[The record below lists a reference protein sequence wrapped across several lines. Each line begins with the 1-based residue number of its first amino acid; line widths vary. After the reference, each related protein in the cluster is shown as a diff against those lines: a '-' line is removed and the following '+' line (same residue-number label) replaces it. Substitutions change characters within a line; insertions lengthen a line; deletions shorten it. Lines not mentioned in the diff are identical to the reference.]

1 MKVSQLTMNGE
12 RTVIMKHLTTYQ
24 GKKVLVLGL
33 AKSGVNAARLLRKLG
48 AQVTVSDVKPLAE
61 NQDAQELQNDGFTV
75 ITGEQTADLLDPGY
89 DLVVKNPGI
98 FYDVPVVKRALADK
112 VPVISEMELASEVAE
127 AELIAVTGSNGKT
140 TTTTMIQKMVDHD
153 RRAGKAVYAGNIG
166 IPASRV
172 AQAVTADDTLVLE
185 ASSFMLVGTTTF
197 HPHIA
202 VLTNIFSNHLDY
214 HKTREN
220 YVAAK
225 MKITANQTAD
235 DYFVVNFDSPE
246 LRELSEQSAAQVV
259 PFSREARSQAG
270 AYELNGDLYFKDEKL
285 MAASDIKV
293 PGDHNVENALAAIAV
308 AKIKGV
314 STAAIVAVL
323 RSFGGVRHRTQ
334 YVLEAD
340 GRQYYNDSKATDMEA
355 TEMAL
360 KGFTAPVVLI
370 AGGLDRG
377 YTFEK
382 LVSSLKAHVKAV
394 VLVGQTA
401 KLLEDAAKKA
411 GIQTIRLSEN
421 VETAVPTA
429 YELSDAGDII
439 LLSPAN
445 ASWDQYPN
453 FEVRGDRFIKAVE
466 QLTGKQEEK

>member
-1 MKVSQLTMNGE
+1 
-12 RTVIMKHLTTYQ
+12 MKHLTTYQ

-75 ITGEQTADLLDPGY
+75 ITGEQTANLLDPGY

-166 IPASRV
+166 IPASQV

-185 ASSFMLVGTTTF
+185 VSSFMLVGTTTF

-259 PFSREARSQAG
+259 PFSREAQSQAG

-285 MAASDIKV
+285 MPASDIKV

-314 STAAIVAVL
+314 STEAIVAVL

-382 LVSSLKAHVKAV
+382 LVPSLKAHVKAV

-401 KLLEDAAKKA
+401 KLLEDAAKQA

-453 FEVRGDRFIKAVE
+453 FEVRGDKFIKAVE